1 MGGKDVGI
9 PRVLTRTSAGGPW
22 GARCKSLRCR
32 AEERMASARSVS
44 TFGGRRRRGGEVVM
58 DLALS
63 VLPCYV
69 LALFSIWKNRIL
81 CQGFVFLNCGFSE
94 TRLIP

>member
-1 MGGKDVGI
+1 MGGTSFGI
-9 PRVLTRTSAGGPW
+9 PRVLTRTSAGGPLW
-22 GARCKSLRCR
+22 ARCKSLRCR

-44 TFGGRRRRGGEVVM
+44 TFGGRRRRGEEEVM

-69 LALFSIWKNRIL
+69 LALFSIRENRSV
-81 CQGFVFLNCGFSE
+81 CQGSVFLNCGFSE
-94 TRLIP
+94 KRLIS

>member
-1 MGGKDVGI
+1 
-9 PRVLTRTSAGGPW
+9 
-22 GARCKSLRCR
+22 
-32 AEERMASARSVS
+32 MASARSVS

-69 LALFSIWKNRIL
+69 LALFSI
-81 CQGFVFLNCGFSE
+81 G
-94 TRLIP
+94 

>member
-1 MGGKDVGI
+1 
-9 PRVLTRTSAGGPW
+9 
-22 GARCKSLRCR
+22 
-32 AEERMASARSVS
+32 
-44 TFGGRRRRGGEVVM
+44 M

-69 LALFSIWKNRIL
+69 LALFSIGENRSL
-81 CQGFVFLNCGFSE
+81 CQGSVFLNCGFSE